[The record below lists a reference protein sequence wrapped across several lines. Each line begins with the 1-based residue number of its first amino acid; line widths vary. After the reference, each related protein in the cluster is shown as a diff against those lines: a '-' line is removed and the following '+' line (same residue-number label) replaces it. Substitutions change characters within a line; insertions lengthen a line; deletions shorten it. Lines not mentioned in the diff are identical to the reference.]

1 MKEQNRNTK
10 KKNKRKQGRRQNYC
24 IKMSAAYKPYKD
36 EDSLDSVQNLEE
48 EILNWSDHEPSS
60 IRIYEKTTEELPFA
74 INRKYSLVCI
84 MIGFVCA
91 FIGYLFGYLGHSHP
105 NQCILFGSNFD
116 TSLNITDKIIT
127 AIDSG
132 SIEKFVHEFSSKLRI
147 PGSQDDINLSHKVKN
162 YFTQHNFDK
171 VKVQEKNVVIS
182 IPDEHEPNFISI
194 IDTSQ
199 NLTIYSSLSDP
210 IEDDSQPFPYCAYS
224 PAGDVTV
231 SFN

>member
-1 MKEQNRNTK
+1 MN
-10 KKNKRKQGRRQNYC
+10 
-24 IKMSAAYKPYKD
+24 
-36 EDSLDSVQNLEE
+36 
-48 EILNWSDHEPSS
+48 
-60 IRIYEKTTEELPFA
+60 
-74 INRKYSLVCI
+74 
-84 MIGFVCA
+84 
-91 FIGYLFGYLGHSHP
+91 
-105 NQCILFGSNFD
+105 
-116 TSLNITDKIIT
+116 
-127 AIDSG
+127 
-132 SIEKFVHEFSSKLRI
+132 
-147 PGSQDDINLSHKVKN
+147 KVKN